1 MCANYIGFKLFV
13 LYAAYAIDF
22 TPEAI
27 QVDDVGYSFASE
39 SNHDDV
45 EALGKHSDVFGYH
58 PATYDTAYLYI
69 SNTLNE
75 RIYVYGQSD
84 ECYKVGHSV
93 SDLRPGISGM
103 SGRLGLGTY
112 MI

>member
-1 MCANYIGFKLFV
+1 MYADYIDLNFFV
-13 LYAAYAIDF
+13 LYTAYAIDF

-27 QVDDVGYSFASE
+27 QVDDVGYSLASE
-39 SNHDDV
+39 TNNADV
-45 EALGKHSDVFGYH
+45 GALGKHSDVFGYH

-93 SDLRPGISGM
+93 SDLWPGISGM
-103 SGRLGLGTY
+103 SGT
-112 MI
+112 MA